1 MNMLIFL
8 LSGAKESLA
17 EGQSTPTAA
26 SLSSVD
32 PSPASSDVESSDVR
46 MSWDDESDQDTLSLL
61 PPSEET
67 SAVVSSP
74 SKRKRRT
81 NIRKTYLK
89 AGLFSFDYKSN
100 NSGSEIETVTR
111 MKGMV
116 YKPEEHPFSLL
127 PPPYYCGRQLRQKK
141 EDYSLPFD
149 IWSLHSTGVIPSRD
163 VLTTWNY
170 KRIKSNIY
178 VDVKPPGMNYE
189 TPPCHC
195 KPKLNRD
202 LPGCLDDCINRMTYT
217 ECDPT
222 CRLGSQCTN
231 NAIQKHSSPAIVERF
246 MTNEKGWGIRTKTAL
261 TAGSFIMEYVGEV
274 VTDKEFKKRMSSEYK
289 NDNHHYCMHFGEG
302 LVIDGHRMGGECRFV
317 NHSCQPNCE
326 MQKWYVNG
334 VYRMALFSSRY
345 LSVDEEL
352 TYDYNFS
359 LFNPHEGQMCK
370 CNSHECRGVIGG
382 KSQRVRQQL
391 KNLSKANKQAEEK
404 KAEKEGVVKSD
415 KKSSKNEKQATKE
428 PKKSYADITS
438 EETTV
443 IKHSLDML
451 SPVKPLLNSEKLL
464 IRENSVLLCRNLDRI
479 RKVREN
485 YINKVNNKKNN
496 VVEKPAVIE
505 TDAKIEAIKEEP
517 PKILAEKS
525 PLVLK
530 LNENLK
536 DFMNKLETQKDKN
549 GLEVA
554 KLLSIMSVEQQKT
567 LKSEII
573 TDLQTIHA
581 NIDNNMYASVHEFDQ
596 DVLIVFQNFMRLYGN
611 VDAIGEAASEM
622 RTKYLKISEE
632 FFSNLAKDLEPE
644 MYKYLPR
651 KVDRPVADDSED
663 VIICPCRQYKDEGVM
678 IQCETCGIWQHLDC
692 VKPGVDPDSLG
703 VYTCEKC
710 SNNGK
715 ETKLDIP
722 LLPQPEYASSGEIHY
737 ASLMREDK
745 LHMYVGM
752 TVYVLRAFKDKN
764 GLDAAKARD
773 ENIVTGPGGVP
784 HKSISPIKGPS
795 KEAASLAPSNYPTYK
810 TVGDSASTN
819 DMDIFRVERLWRN
832 ETGAMFAFGYHFLR
846 PHETFHE
853 PSRKFYD
860 NEVFRVPLYEVLPL
874 DTIWRECWVLDPITF
889 VKGRPLASQEEH
901 VYICEYRVDKSARLF
916 HRLAKGKDGICTKW
930 YAFHTFD
937 VKIKASRN
945 FTVRFTFLH
954 ILHRYIPQGMGK
966 V

>member
-1 MNMLIFL
+1 
-8 LSGAKESLA
+8 
-17 EGQSTPTAA
+17 
-26 SLSSVD
+26 
-32 PSPASSDVESSDVR
+32 
-46 MSWDDESDQDTLSLL
+46 
-61 PPSEET
+61 
-67 SAVVSSP
+67 
-74 SKRKRRT
+74 
-81 NIRKTYLK
+81 
-89 AGLFSFDYKSN
+89 
-100 NSGSEIETVTR
+100 
-111 MKGMV
+111 
-116 YKPEEHPFSLL
+116 
-127 PPPYYCGRQLRQKK
+127 
-141 EDYSLPFD
+141 
-149 IWSLHSTGVIPSRD
+149 
-163 VLTTWNY
+163 
-170 KRIKSNIY
+170 
-178 VDVKPPGMNYE
+178 
-189 TPPCHC
+189 
-195 KPKLNRD
+195 
-202 LPGCLDDCINRMTYT
+202 
-217 ECDPT
+217 
-222 CRLGSQCTN
+222 
-231 NAIQKHSSPAIVERF
+231 
-246 MTNEKGWGIRTKTAL
+246 
-261 TAGSFIMEYVGEV
+261 
-274 VTDKEFKKRMSSEYK
+274 
-289 NDNHHYCMHFGEG
+289 
-302 LVIDGHRMGGECRFV
+302 
-317 NHSCQPNCE
+317 
-326 MQKWYVNG
+326 
-334 VYRMALFSSRY
+334 
-345 LSVDEEL
+345 
-352 TYDYNFS
+352 
-359 LFNPHEGQMCK
+359 
-370 CNSHECRGVIGG
+370 
-382 KSQRVRQQL
+382 
-391 KNLSKANKQAEEK
+391 
-404 KAEKEGVVKSD
+404 
-415 KKSSKNEKQATKE
+415 
-428 PKKSYADITS
+428 
-438 EETTV
+438 
-443 IKHSLDML
+443 
-451 SPVKPLLNSEKLL
+451 
-464 IRENSVLLCRNLDRI
+464 
-479 RKVREN
+479 
-485 YINKVNNKKNN
+485 
-496 VVEKPAVIE
+496 
-505 TDAKIEAIKEEP
+505 
-517 PKILAEKS
+517 
-525 PLVLK
+525 
-530 LNENLK
+530 
-536 DFMNKLETQKDKN
+536 
-549 GLEVA
+549 
-554 KLLSIMSVEQQKT
+554 MSVEQQKT

-644 MYKYLPR
+644 MCRYLPR

-916 HRLAKGKDGICTKW
+916 HRLAKGKDVICTKW

-954 ILHRYIPQGMGK
+954 TYIIYCTDKFLKGWEKG
-966 V
+966 